1 MRGRAAAE
9 STGVHAAEVAM
20 TRLLRP
26 YAVPAGIGIYAA
38 AIALARTPQLK
49 LALCAPLVAIPVV
62 VWTALNARAWIAL
75 FFASALLLPPLPIP
89 IGDSGPHPALLV
101 ALLGVCAGLV
111 RLPQWHLRRDALS
124 LAMLALFFILLASV
138 IGALLYSGP
147 WIAAGSL
154 ARVFLFGIGI
164 YLFFYTAQGPADYAP
179 ADADR
184 AVRFLLAAAC
194 ASAAFACID
203 FYFQFPAPAGYGPQ
217 FVWLDSG
224 VFRRAQGLF
233 YEAST
238 LGNLCACFLVMIA
251 ICLLRKG
258 GWMPCSRRTLGLCGI
273 VFAFALVFSYSRASL
288 LNVIVAICAYACLE
302 RPRIGRAFLIVSAS
316 IAAAAIVAIAAA
328 PDFAQMYW
336 MRLASTAEYLF
347 TSPEGVLSGRLASW
361 SALADFLRA
370 NPWHAILGI
379 GYKTLPYS
387 DYAGRPL
394 IADNM
399 YLSLLVETGIVG
411 LTVFALF
418 NVAVL
423 RAAKRAARNSS
434 ARTAF
439 FGRWIFC
446 FWIGQMVQMLSGDL
460 LTYWRVLPVYFWLL
474 AMAVRNADPVR
485 RSV

>member
-1 MRGRAAAE
+1 
-9 STGVHAAEVAM
+9 M
-20 TRLLRP
+20 TRVLRA
-26 YAVPAGIGIYAA
+26 YAIPASIGVYAA

-49 LALCAPLVAIPVV
+49 LALCVPLVVIPVV
-62 VWTALNARAWIAL
+62 MWTALNARAWIAL

-89 IGDSGPHPALLV
+89 IGDSGPHPALLA

-111 RLPQWHLRRDALS
+111 RLPQWRLTNDALS
-124 LAMLALFFILLASV
+124 IAILALFFVLLASIV
-138 IGALLYSGP
+138 LALLYSGP
-147 WIAAGSL
+147 QIAAGSF
-154 ARVFLFGIGI
+154 ARVLLFGIGV
-164 YLFFYTAQGPADYAP
+164 YLFFYTAQGPGDYAP
-179 ADADR
+179 PDSDR

-224 VFRRAQGLF
+224 VFRRAQGVF

-251 ICLLRKG
+251 IAFLRKD
-258 GWMPCSRRTLGLCGI
+258 GWIPCSRRTLGLCGI

-288 LNVIVAICAYACLE
+288 LNVIAAVGAYACLG
-302 RPRIGRAFLIVSAS
+302 RPRIGRALLIATAS
-316 IAAAAIVAIAAA
+316 IAAAAVTAIAAA

-336 MRLASTAEYLF
+336 TRLASTAQYLF
-347 TSPEGVLSGRLASW
+347 TSPEGVLSGRVASW

-387 DYAGRPL
+387 DYAGRPT

-399 YLSLLVETGIVG
+399 YLSLLVETGIAG
-411 LTVFALF
+411 LTVFAFF
-418 NVAVL
+418 NAALL
-423 RAAKRAARNSS
+423 RAAKRAAGSS
-434 ARTAF
+434 DARTAF

-446 FWIGQMVQMLSGDL
+446 FWIGQMFQMLSGDL

-474 AMAVRNADPVR
+474 AMAVRNANPVR